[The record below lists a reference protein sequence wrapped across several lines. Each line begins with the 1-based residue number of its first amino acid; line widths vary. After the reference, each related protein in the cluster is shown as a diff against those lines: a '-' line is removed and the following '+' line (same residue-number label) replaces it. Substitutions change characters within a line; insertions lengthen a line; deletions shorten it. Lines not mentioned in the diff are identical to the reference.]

1 MITTIT
7 LNAAVDTSYLLNR
20 FELSRANRVE
30 EIIAV
35 PGGKGVN
42 AAKVALALG
51 AKVTASGFLGGA
63 NGEFIHKGLEN
74 RGMISEFVWIQGD
87 SRKTIAI
94 IDQAAGIQTELL
106 ERGPL
111 ILQEEQV
118 KIERK
123 VAELAAKSN
132 VVVFSGSVPEG
143 LPEDIYAKLIHLA
156 KDAGALTFL
165 DSSGKSLM
173 RGSEGKPFFM
183 KPNQFELEQILG
195 YPLTNQNEVVYAA
208 KKVVE
213 QGIRLVVVSMDKE
226 GAVAVTENSA
236 WQFVPPRIQA
246 ESAVG
251 CGDSMVAGCAFYF
264 DQLVGEPKDEDIE
277 NAMRIGTAAAVS
289 NALSPEVGSIRK
301 DEVRRFMEKV
311 EVRKI

>member
-1 MITTIT
+1 
-7 LNAAVDTSYLLNR
+7 VDTSYLLAR
-20 FELSRANRVE
+20 FELNKANRVE

-42 AAKVALALG
+42 VAKVALALG
-51 AKVTASGFLGGA
+51 AKVTASGFLGGV

-74 RGMISEFVWIQGD
+74 RGMISDFVWIQGD

-106 ERGPL
+106 ERGPF
-111 ILQEEQV
+111 IQQEEQV
-118 KIERK
+118 KIELK
-123 VAELAAKSN
+123 VAELAAKSK
-132 VVVFSGSVPEG
+132 VIVFSGSVPEG
-143 LPEDIYAKLIHLA
+143 LPEDIYAKLIHIA

-173 RGSEGKPFFM
+173 RGREGTPFFM
-183 KPNQFELEQILG
+183 KPNLFELEQILG
-195 YPLTNQNEVVYAA
+195 YALTNQNEVVKAA
-208 KKVVE
+208 KKMVE

-236 WQFVPPRIQA
+236 WQFVPPRIQV

-289 NALSPEVGSIRK
+289 NALSSEVGSIRK
-301 DEVRRFMEKV
+301 DEVERYMEKV
-311 EVRKI
+311 EVRKISFA